1 MTAQTEQRDT
11 KGRWW
16 GEHRERERE
25 RELGGGGGR
34 LTREIP
40 RKMEHII
47 K

>member
-1 MTAQTEQRDT
+1 MTAQAEQRDT

-25 RELGGGGGR
+25 RELGGGR